1 LIEMRPLKSTPAHHT
16 GEFGELV
23 CSNSFGALSPD
34 RAAGLL
40 QKELRIFKSL
50 IIQTADKFAVP
61 AGGALAVDR
70 SKFSIA
76 LTATLS
82 NHPLIEIKRFE
93 QLDLPSEENIT
104 ILATGPLT
112 ADNLSYKIQDFTGID
127 DCHFFDAA
135 SPIIYGDSINKE
147 IVFKASR
154 YDKGDPAYLNCPMNK
169 NDYIY
174 FRNELIEGEQANLKD
189 FENLNDFK
197 FFIYGGFSS
206 SQRSRIAC
214 FRGDNIP
221 EEDALKNN
229 FPAQGIKINGNFLFD
244 NATQDDFRSLL
255 IENGVNQIKVGDIWT
270 IGDRGA
276 QGIIDNSDIK
286 HLDEKIF
293 YLRDVKVKV
302 NVVGID
308 ELQIPSG
315 RSKKLVNTVE
325 ASTRL
330 DAIASAGFRISRTK
344 IIERIENGMLKLNGS
359 KVNKPTINLKIG
371 DKLELENKGFIEI
384 INLEITKR
392 ERWKVKLLRK

>member
-1 LIEMRPLKSTPAHHT
+1 MI
-16 GEFGELV
+16 
-23 CSNSFGALSPD
+23 
-34 RAAGLL
+34 
-40 QKELRIFKSL
+40 
-50 IIQTADKFAVP
+50 
-61 AGGALAVDR
+61 
-70 SKFSIA
+70 
-76 LTATLS
+76 
-82 NHPLIEIKRFE
+82 
-93 QLDLPSEENIT
+93 DL
-104 ILATGPLT
+104 
-112 ADNLSYKIQDFTGID
+112 
-127 DCHFFDAA
+127 
-135 SPIIYGDSINKE
+135 KE
-147 IVFKASR
+147 IL
-154 YDKGDPAYLNCPMNK
+154 LNSNYK
-169 NDYIY
+169 KETE
-174 FRNELIEGEQANLKD
+174 ELINIANLAYKHWETYWTGFNSTYVCEEILKD

-221 EEDALKNN
+221 EEDALKSN

-255 IENGVNQIKVGDIWT
+255 SENGVNQIKVGDIWT

-302 NVVGID
+302 NIVGID
-308 ELQIPSG
+308 DLQIPSV

-330 DAIASAGFRISRTK
+330 DAIASAGFRVSRTK
-344 IIERIENGMLKLNGS
+344 IIERIENGMLRLNGS

-384 INLEITKR
+384 LNLEITKR

>member
-1 LIEMRPLKSTPAHHT
+1 MI
-16 GEFGELV
+16 
-23 CSNSFGALSPD
+23 
-34 RAAGLL
+34 
-40 QKELRIFKSL
+40 
-50 IIQTADKFAVP
+50 
-61 AGGALAVDR
+61 
-70 SKFSIA
+70 
-76 LTATLS
+76 
-82 NHPLIEIKRFE
+82 
-93 QLDLPSEENIT
+93 DL
-104 ILATGPLT
+104 
-112 ADNLSYKIQDFTGID
+112 
-127 DCHFFDAA
+127 
-135 SPIIYGDSINKE
+135 KE
-147 IVFKASR
+147 ILINSNYK
-154 YDKGDPAYLNCPMNK
+154 KETE
-169 NDYIY
+169 
-174 FRNELIEGEQANLKD
+174 ELINIANLAYKHWETYWTGFNSTYVCEEILKD

-221 EEDALKNN
+221 EEDTLKSN

-276 QGIIDNSDIK
+276 QGIIDNLDIK

-344 IIERIENGMLKLNGS
+344 IIERIENGMLRLNGS

-384 INLEITKR
+384 LNLEITKR

>member
-1 LIEMRPLKSTPAHHT
+1 MI
-16 GEFGELV
+16 
-23 CSNSFGALSPD
+23 
-34 RAAGLL
+34 
-40 QKELRIFKSL
+40 
-50 IIQTADKFAVP
+50 
-61 AGGALAVDR
+61 
-70 SKFSIA
+70 
-76 LTATLS
+76 
-82 NHPLIEIKRFE
+82 
-93 QLDLPSEENIT
+93 DL
-104 ILATGPLT
+104 
-112 ADNLSYKIQDFTGID
+112 
-127 DCHFFDAA
+127 
-135 SPIIYGDSINKE
+135 KE
-147 IVFKASR
+147 ILINSNYK
-154 YDKGDPAYLNCPMNK
+154 KETE
-169 NDYIY
+169 
-174 FRNELIEGEQANLKD
+174 ELINIAHLAYKHWETYWTGFNSTYVCEEILKD

-214 FRGDNIP
+214 FRGDNIL
-221 EEDALKNN
+221 EEDALKSN

-276 QGIIDNSDIK
+276 QGIIDNLDIK

-330 DAIASAGFRISRTK
+330 DAIASAGFRVSRTK
-344 IIERIENGMLKLNGS
+344 IIERIENGMLRLNGS

-384 INLEITKR
+384 LNLEITKR

>member
-1 LIEMRPLKSTPAHHT
+1 MI
-16 GEFGELV
+16 
-23 CSNSFGALSPD
+23 
-34 RAAGLL
+34 
-40 QKELRIFKSL
+40 
-50 IIQTADKFAVP
+50 
-61 AGGALAVDR
+61 
-70 SKFSIA
+70 
-76 LTATLS
+76 
-82 NHPLIEIKRFE
+82 
-93 QLDLPSEENIT
+93 DL
-104 ILATGPLT
+104 
-112 ADNLSYKIQDFTGID
+112 
-127 DCHFFDAA
+127 
-135 SPIIYGDSINKE
+135 KE
-147 IVFKASR
+147 IL
-154 YDKGDPAYLNCPMNK
+154 LNSNYK
-169 NDYIY
+169 KETE
-174 FRNELIEGEQANLKD
+174 ELINIANLAYKHWETYWTGFNSTYVCEEILKD

-221 EEDALKNN
+221 EEDALKSN
-229 FPAQGIKINGNFLFD
+229 FPAQGIKIIGNFLFD

-276 QGIIDNSDIK
+276 QGIIDNLDIE

-293 YLRDVKVKV
+293 YLRNVKVKI

-330 DAIASAGFRISRTK
+330 DAIASAGFRVSRTK
-344 IIERIENGMLKLNGS
+344 IIERIENGMLRLNGS

-384 INLEITKR
+384 LNLEITKR

>member
-1 LIEMRPLKSTPAHHT
+1 MI
-16 GEFGELV
+16 
-23 CSNSFGALSPD
+23 
-34 RAAGLL
+34 
-40 QKELRIFKSL
+40 
-50 IIQTADKFAVP
+50 
-61 AGGALAVDR
+61 
-70 SKFSIA
+70 
-76 LTATLS
+76 
-82 NHPLIEIKRFE
+82 
-93 QLDLPSEENIT
+93 DL
-104 ILATGPLT
+104 
-112 ADNLSYKIQDFTGID
+112 
-127 DCHFFDAA
+127 
-135 SPIIYGDSINKE
+135 KE
-147 IVFKASR
+147 ILINSNYK
-154 YDKGDPAYLNCPMNK
+154 KETE
-169 NDYIY
+169 
-174 FRNELIEGEQANLKD
+174 ELINIANLAYKHWETYWTGFNSTYVCEEILKD

-221 EEDALKNN
+221 EEDALKSN

-255 IENGVNQIKVGDIWT
+255 IENGVNQIKVGDMWT

-276 QGIIDNSDIK
+276 QGIIDNLDIE

-293 YLRDVKVKV
+293 YLRDVKVKI

-330 DAIASAGFRISRTK
+330 DAIASAGFRVSRTK
-344 IIERIENGMLKLNGS
+344 IIERIENGMLRLNGS

-384 INLEITKR
+384 LNLEITKR

>member
-1 LIEMRPLKSTPAHHT
+1 MI
-16 GEFGELV
+16 
-23 CSNSFGALSPD
+23 
-34 RAAGLL
+34 
-40 QKELRIFKSL
+40 
-50 IIQTADKFAVP
+50 
-61 AGGALAVDR
+61 
-70 SKFSIA
+70 
-76 LTATLS
+76 
-82 NHPLIEIKRFE
+82 
-93 QLDLPSEENIT
+93 DL
-104 ILATGPLT
+104 
-112 ADNLSYKIQDFTGID
+112 
-127 DCHFFDAA
+127 
-135 SPIIYGDSINKE
+135 KE
-147 IVFKASR
+147 I
-154 YDKGDPAYLNCPMNK
+154 LK
-169 NDYIY
+169 NSCYKKETE
-174 FRNELIEGEQANLKD
+174 ELINIANLAYKHWETYWTGFNSTYIWEEVLKD

-221 EEDALKNN
+221 EEDALKSN
-229 FPAQGIKINGNFLFD
+229 FPAQGIKIYGNFLFD

-276 QGIIDNSDIK
+276 QGIIDNLDIK

-330 DAIASAGFRISRTK
+330 DAIASAGFRVSRNK
-344 IIERIENGMLKLNGS
+344 IIERIENGMLRLNGS

-384 INLEITKR
+384 LNLEITKR

>member
-1 LIEMRPLKSTPAHHT
+1 MI
-16 GEFGELV
+16 
-23 CSNSFGALSPD
+23 
-34 RAAGLL
+34 
-40 QKELRIFKSL
+40 
-50 IIQTADKFAVP
+50 
-61 AGGALAVDR
+61 
-70 SKFSIA
+70 
-76 LTATLS
+76 
-82 NHPLIEIKRFE
+82 
-93 QLDLPSEENIT
+93 DL
-104 ILATGPLT
+104 
-112 ADNLSYKIQDFTGID
+112 
-127 DCHFFDAA
+127 
-135 SPIIYGDSINKE
+135 KE
-147 IVFKASR
+147 ILINSNYK
-154 YDKGDPAYLNCPMNK
+154 KETE
-169 NDYIY
+169 
-174 FRNELIEGEQANLKD
+174 ELINIANLAYKHWETYWTGFNSTYVCEEILKD

-221 EEDALKNN
+221 EEDALKSN

-255 IENGVNQIKVGDIWT
+255 IENGVNQLKVGDIWT

-276 QGIIDNSDIK
+276 QGIIDNLDIE

-330 DAIASAGFRISRTK
+330 DAIASAGFRVSRTK
-344 IIERIENGMLKLNGS
+344 IIERIENGMLRLNGS

-384 INLEITKR
+384 LNLEITKR

>member
-1 LIEMRPLKSTPAHHT
+1 MI
-16 GEFGELV
+16 
-23 CSNSFGALSPD
+23 
-34 RAAGLL
+34 
-40 QKELRIFKSL
+40 
-50 IIQTADKFAVP
+50 
-61 AGGALAVDR
+61 
-70 SKFSIA
+70 
-76 LTATLS
+76 
-82 NHPLIEIKRFE
+82 
-93 QLDLPSEENIT
+93 DL
-104 ILATGPLT
+104 
-112 ADNLSYKIQDFTGID
+112 
-127 DCHFFDAA
+127 
-135 SPIIYGDSINKE
+135 KE
-147 IVFKASR
+147 ILINSNYK
-154 YDKGDPAYLNCPMNK
+154 KETE
-169 NDYIY
+169 
-174 FRNELIEGEQANLKD
+174 ELINIANLAYKHWETYWTGFNSTYVCEEILKD

-221 EEDALKNN
+221 EEDALKSN

-255 IENGVNQIKVGDIWT
+255 IKNGVNQLKVGDIWT

-276 QGIIDNSDIK
+276 QGIIDNLDIE

-293 YLRDVKVKV
+293 YLRDVKVKI

-315 RSKKLVNTVE
+315 RSKKLVNTGE

-330 DAIASAGFRISRTK
+330 DAIASAGFRVSRTK
-344 IIERIENGMLKLNGS
+344 IIERIENGMLRLNGS

-384 INLEITKR
+384 LNLEITKR

>member
-1 LIEMRPLKSTPAHHT
+1 MI
-16 GEFGELV
+16 
-23 CSNSFGALSPD
+23 
-34 RAAGLL
+34 
-40 QKELRIFKSL
+40 
-50 IIQTADKFAVP
+50 
-61 AGGALAVDR
+61 
-70 SKFSIA
+70 
-76 LTATLS
+76 
-82 NHPLIEIKRFE
+82 
-93 QLDLPSEENIT
+93 DL
-104 ILATGPLT
+104 
-112 ADNLSYKIQDFTGID
+112 
-127 DCHFFDAA
+127 
-135 SPIIYGDSINKE
+135 KE
-147 IVFKASR
+147 ILINSNYK
-154 YDKGDPAYLNCPMNK
+154 KETE
-169 NDYIY
+169 
-174 FRNELIEGEQANLKD
+174 ELINIANLAYKHWETYWTGFNSTYVCEEIIKD

-221 EEDALKNN
+221 EEDTLKSN

-276 QGIIDNSDIK
+276 QGIIDNLDIE

-293 YLRDVKVKV
+293 YLRDVKVMV
-302 NVVGID
+302 NLVGID

-330 DAIASAGFRISRTK
+330 DAIASAGFRVSRTK
-344 IIERIENGMLKLNGS
+344 IIERIENGMLRLNGS

-384 INLEITKR
+384 LNLEITKR

>member
-1 LIEMRPLKSTPAHHT
+1 MI
-16 GEFGELV
+16 
-23 CSNSFGALSPD
+23 
-34 RAAGLL
+34 
-40 QKELRIFKSL
+40 
-50 IIQTADKFAVP
+50 
-61 AGGALAVDR
+61 
-70 SKFSIA
+70 
-76 LTATLS
+76 
-82 NHPLIEIKRFE
+82 
-93 QLDLPSEENIT
+93 DL
-104 ILATGPLT
+104 
-112 ADNLSYKIQDFTGID
+112 
-127 DCHFFDAA
+127 
-135 SPIIYGDSINKE
+135 KE
-147 IVFKASR
+147 ILINSNYK
-154 YDKGDPAYLNCPMNK
+154 KETE
-169 NDYIY
+169 
-174 FRNELIEGEQANLKD
+174 ELINIANLAYKHWETYWTGFNSTYVCEEILKD

-221 EEDALKNN
+221 EEDALKSN

-308 ELQIPSG
+308 ELQIPPG

-330 DAIASAGFRISRTK
+330 DAIASAGFRVSRTK
-344 IIERIENGMLKLNGS
+344 IIERIENGMLRLNGS

-384 INLEITKR
+384 LNLEITKR

>member
-1 LIEMRPLKSTPAHHT
+1 MIDLKKILIS
-16 GEFGELV
+16 
-23 CSNSFGALSPD
+23 SNYK
-34 RAAGLL
+34 
-40 QKELRIFKSL
+40 KE
-50 IIQTADKFAVP
+50 T
-61 AGGALAVDR
+61 
-70 SKFSIA
+70 
-76 LTATLS
+76 
-82 NHPLIEIKRFE
+82 E
-93 QLDLPSEENIT
+93 
-104 ILATGPLT
+104 
-112 ADNLSYKIQDFTGID
+112 
-127 DCHFFDAA
+127 
-135 SPIIYGDSINKE
+135 
-147 IVFKASR
+147 
-154 YDKGDPAYLNCPMNK
+154 
-169 NDYIY
+169 
-174 FRNELIEGEQANLKD
+174 ELINIANLAYKHWETYWTGFNSTYVCEEILKD

-221 EEDALKNN
+221 EEDALKSN
-229 FPAQGIKINGNFLFD
+229 FPAQGIKIIGNFLFD

-276 QGIIDNSDIK
+276 QGIIDNLDIK
-286 HLDEKIF
+286 DLDEKIF
-293 YLRDVKVKV
+293 YLRDVKVKI

-330 DAIASAGFRISRTK
+330 DAIASAGFRVSRTK
-344 IIERIENGMLKLNGS
+344 IIERIENGMLRLNGS

-384 INLEITKR
+384 LNLEITKR

>member
-1 LIEMRPLKSTPAHHT
+1 MI
-16 GEFGELV
+16 
-23 CSNSFGALSPD
+23 
-34 RAAGLL
+34 
-40 QKELRIFKSL
+40 
-50 IIQTADKFAVP
+50 
-61 AGGALAVDR
+61 
-70 SKFSIA
+70 
-76 LTATLS
+76 
-82 NHPLIEIKRFE
+82 
-93 QLDLPSEENIT
+93 DL
-104 ILATGPLT
+104 
-112 ADNLSYKIQDFTGID
+112 
-127 DCHFFDAA
+127 
-135 SPIIYGDSINKE
+135 KE
-147 IVFKASR
+147 IL
-154 YDKGDPAYLNCPMNK
+154 LNSNYK
-169 NDYIY
+169 KETE
-174 FRNELIEGEQANLKD
+174 ELINIANLAYKHWETYWTGFNSTYVCEEILKD

-221 EEDALKNN
+221 EEDALKSN

-276 QGIIDNSDIK
+276 QGVIDNLDIE

-330 DAIASAGFRISRTK
+330 DAIASAGFRVSRTK
-344 IIERIENGMLKLNGS
+344 IIERIENGMLRLNGS

-384 INLEITKR
+384 LNLEITKR

>member
-1 LIEMRPLKSTPAHHT
+1 MI
-16 GEFGELV
+16 
-23 CSNSFGALSPD
+23 
-34 RAAGLL
+34 
-40 QKELRIFKSL
+40 
-50 IIQTADKFAVP
+50 
-61 AGGALAVDR
+61 
-70 SKFSIA
+70 
-76 LTATLS
+76 
-82 NHPLIEIKRFE
+82 
-93 QLDLPSEENIT
+93 DL
-104 ILATGPLT
+104 
-112 ADNLSYKIQDFTGID
+112 
-127 DCHFFDAA
+127 
-135 SPIIYGDSINKE
+135 KE
-147 IVFKASR
+147 ILINSNFKKETEDLINIANL
-154 YDKGDPAYLNCPMNK
+154 AYKHWETYWTGFNST
-169 NDYIY
+169 YIC
-174 FRNELIEGEQANLKD
+174 EEILKD

-221 EEDALKNN
+221 EEDALKSN

-293 YLRDVKVKV
+293 YLRDVKVKI

-325 ASTRL
+325 ASKRL
-330 DAIASAGFRISRTK
+330 DAIASAGFRVSRTK
-344 IIERIENGMLKLNGS
+344 IIERIENGMLRLNGS

-384 INLEITKR
+384 LNLEITKR
-392 ERWKVKLLRK
+392 ERSKVKLLRK

>member
-1 LIEMRPLKSTPAHHT
+1 MI
-16 GEFGELV
+16 
-23 CSNSFGALSPD
+23 
-34 RAAGLL
+34 
-40 QKELRIFKSL
+40 
-50 IIQTADKFAVP
+50 
-61 AGGALAVDR
+61 
-70 SKFSIA
+70 
-76 LTATLS
+76 
-82 NHPLIEIKRFE
+82 
-93 QLDLPSEENIT
+93 DL
-104 ILATGPLT
+104 
-112 ADNLSYKIQDFTGID
+112 
-127 DCHFFDAA
+127 
-135 SPIIYGDSINKE
+135 KE
-147 IVFKASR
+147 ILINSNYK
-154 YDKGDPAYLNCPMNK
+154 KETE
-169 NDYIY
+169 
-174 FRNELIEGEQANLKD
+174 ELINIANLAYKHWETYWTGFNSTYVCEEILKD
-189 FENLNDFK
+189 FKNLNDFN

-214 FRGDNIP
+214 FRRDNIP
-221 EEDALKNN
+221 EEDALKSN

-276 QGIIDNSDIK
+276 QGIIDNSSIK
-286 HLDEKIF
+286 HVDEKIF

-302 NVVGID
+302 NVVGIE

-330 DAIASAGFRISRTK
+330 DAIASAGFRLSRTK
-344 IIERIENGMLKLNGS
+344 IIERIENGMLRLNGS

-384 INLEITKR
+384 LNLEITKR

>member
-1 LIEMRPLKSTPAHHT
+1 MI
-16 GEFGELV
+16 
-23 CSNSFGALSPD
+23 
-34 RAAGLL
+34 
-40 QKELRIFKSL
+40 
-50 IIQTADKFAVP
+50 
-61 AGGALAVDR
+61 
-70 SKFSIA
+70 
-76 LTATLS
+76 
-82 NHPLIEIKRFE
+82 
-93 QLDLPSEENIT
+93 DL
-104 ILATGPLT
+104 
-112 ADNLSYKIQDFTGID
+112 
-127 DCHFFDAA
+127 
-135 SPIIYGDSINKE
+135 KE
-147 IVFKASR
+147 ILINSNYK
-154 YDKGDPAYLNCPMNK
+154 KETE
-169 NDYIY
+169 
-174 FRNELIEGEQANLKD
+174 ELINISNLAYKHWETYWTGFNSTYVCEEILKD

-197 FFIYGGFSS
+197 FFIYGGFFS

-221 EEDALKNN
+221 EEDALKSN

-255 IENGVNQIKVGDIWT
+255 IENGVNQRKVGDIWT

-276 QGIIDNSDIK
+276 QGIIDNLDIE

-293 YLRDVKVKV
+293 YLRDVKVKI

-315 RSKKLVNTVE
+315 RTKKLVNTVE

-330 DAIASAGFRISRTK
+330 DAIASAGFRVSRTK
-344 IIERIENGMLKLNGS
+344 IIERIENGMLRLNGS

-384 INLEITKR
+384 LNLEITKR

>member
-1 LIEMRPLKSTPAHHT
+1 MI
-16 GEFGELV
+16 
-23 CSNSFGALSPD
+23 
-34 RAAGLL
+34 
-40 QKELRIFKSL
+40 
-50 IIQTADKFAVP
+50 
-61 AGGALAVDR
+61 
-70 SKFSIA
+70 
-76 LTATLS
+76 
-82 NHPLIEIKRFE
+82 
-93 QLDLPSEENIT
+93 DL
-104 ILATGPLT
+104 
-112 ADNLSYKIQDFTGID
+112 
-127 DCHFFDAA
+127 
-135 SPIIYGDSINKE
+135 KE
-147 IVFKASR
+147 ILKDSN
-154 YDKGDPAYLNCPMNK
+154 YKK
-169 NDYIY
+169 ETE
-174 FRNELIEGEQANLKD
+174 ELINIANLAYKNWETYWTGFYSTYVCEEILKD

-221 EEDALKNN
+221 EEDALKSN

-255 IENGVNQIKVGDIWT
+255 NEIGLNQLKVGDIWT
-270 IGDRGA
+270 TGDRGA
-276 QGIIDNSDIK
+276 QGIIDNLDIE

-293 YLRDVKVKV
+293 YLRDVKVKI
-302 NVVGID
+302 NLVGKG

-384 INLEITKR
+384 LNLEITKR

>member
-1 LIEMRPLKSTPAHHT
+1 MI
-16 GEFGELV
+16 
-23 CSNSFGALSPD
+23 
-34 RAAGLL
+34 
-40 QKELRIFKSL
+40 
-50 IIQTADKFAVP
+50 
-61 AGGALAVDR
+61 
-70 SKFSIA
+70 
-76 LTATLS
+76 
-82 NHPLIEIKRFE
+82 
-93 QLDLPSEENIT
+93 DL
-104 ILATGPLT
+104 
-112 ADNLSYKIQDFTGID
+112 
-127 DCHFFDAA
+127 
-135 SPIIYGDSINKE
+135 KE
-147 IVFKASR
+147 IL
-154 YDKGDPAYLNCPMNK
+154 LNSNYK
-169 NDYIY
+169 KETE
-174 FRNELIEGEQANLKD
+174 ELINIANLAYKHWETYWTGFNSTYVCEEILKD

-221 EEDALKNN
+221 EEDALKSN
-229 FPAQGIKINGNFLFD
+229 FPAQGIKIIGNFLFD

-276 QGIIDNSDIK
+276 QGIVDNLDIE

-293 YLRDVKVKV
+293 YLRDVKVKI

-330 DAIASAGFRISRTK
+330 DAIASAGFRVSRTK
-344 IIERIENGMLKLNGS
+344 IIERIENGMLRLNGS

-384 INLEITKR
+384 LNLEITKR

>member
-1 LIEMRPLKSTPAHHT
+1 MI
-16 GEFGELV
+16 
-23 CSNSFGALSPD
+23 
-34 RAAGLL
+34 
-40 QKELRIFKSL
+40 
-50 IIQTADKFAVP
+50 
-61 AGGALAVDR
+61 
-70 SKFSIA
+70 
-76 LTATLS
+76 
-82 NHPLIEIKRFE
+82 
-93 QLDLPSEENIT
+93 DL
-104 ILATGPLT
+104 
-112 ADNLSYKIQDFTGID
+112 
-127 DCHFFDAA
+127 
-135 SPIIYGDSINKE
+135 KE
-147 IVFKASR
+147 IL
-154 YDKGDPAYLNCPMNK
+154 LNSNYK
-169 NDYIY
+169 KETE
-174 FRNELIEGEQANLKD
+174 ELINIANLAYKHWETYWTGFNSTYVCEEILKD

-221 EEDALKNN
+221 EEDALKSN
-229 FPAQGIKINGNFLFD
+229 FPAQGIKIIGNFLFD

-276 QGIIDNSDIK
+276 QGIIDNLDIK

-315 RSKKLVNTVE
+315 RSQKLVNTVE

-330 DAIASAGFRISRTK
+330 DAIASAGFRLSRTK
-344 IIERIENGMLKLNGS
+344 IIERIENGRLRLNGS

-384 INLEITKR
+384 LNLEITKR

>member
-1 LIEMRPLKSTPAHHT
+1 MI
-16 GEFGELV
+16 
-23 CSNSFGALSPD
+23 
-34 RAAGLL
+34 
-40 QKELRIFKSL
+40 
-50 IIQTADKFAVP
+50 
-61 AGGALAVDR
+61 
-70 SKFSIA
+70 
-76 LTATLS
+76 
-82 NHPLIEIKRFE
+82 
-93 QLDLPSEENIT
+93 DL
-104 ILATGPLT
+104 
-112 ADNLSYKIQDFTGID
+112 
-127 DCHFFDAA
+127 
-135 SPIIYGDSINKE
+135 KE
-147 IVFKASR
+147 ILINSNYK
-154 YDKGDPAYLNCPMNK
+154 KETE
-169 NDYIY
+169 
-174 FRNELIEGEQANLKD
+174 ELINIANLAYKHWETYWTGFNSTYVCEEILKD

-197 FFIYGGFSS
+197 FFIYGGFTS

-221 EEDALKNN
+221 EEDALKSN

-276 QGIIDNSDIK
+276 QGIIDNLDIE

-293 YLRDVKVKV
+293 YLRDVKVKI

-315 RSKKLVNTVE
+315 RTKKLVNTVE

-330 DAIASAGFRISRTK
+330 DAIASAGFRVSRTK
-344 IIERIENGMLKLNGS
+344 IIERIENGMLRLNGS

-384 INLEITKR
+384 LNLEITKR

>member
-1 LIEMRPLKSTPAHHT
+1 MI
-16 GEFGELV
+16 
-23 CSNSFGALSPD
+23 
-34 RAAGLL
+34 
-40 QKELRIFKSL
+40 
-50 IIQTADKFAVP
+50 
-61 AGGALAVDR
+61 
-70 SKFSIA
+70 
-76 LTATLS
+76 
-82 NHPLIEIKRFE
+82 
-93 QLDLPSEENIT
+93 DL
-104 ILATGPLT
+104 
-112 ADNLSYKIQDFTGID
+112 
-127 DCHFFDAA
+127 
-135 SPIIYGDSINKE
+135 KE
-147 IVFKASR
+147 ILINSNYK
-154 YDKGDPAYLNCPMNK
+154 KETE
-169 NDYIY
+169 
-174 FRNELIEGEQANLKD
+174 ELINIANLAYKHWETYWTGFNSTYVCEEILKD

-221 EEDALKNN
+221 EEDALKSN
-229 FPAQGIKINGNFLFD
+229 FPAQGIKIIGNFLFD

-276 QGIIDNSDIK
+276 QGIIDNLDIK

-330 DAIASAGFRISRTK
+330 DAIASAGFRVSRTK
-344 IIERIENGMLKLNGS
+344 IIERIENGMLRLNGS

-384 INLEITKR
+384 LSLEITKR

>member
-1 LIEMRPLKSTPAHHT
+1 MI
-16 GEFGELV
+16 
-23 CSNSFGALSPD
+23 
-34 RAAGLL
+34 
-40 QKELRIFKSL
+40 
-50 IIQTADKFAVP
+50 
-61 AGGALAVDR
+61 
-70 SKFSIA
+70 
-76 LTATLS
+76 
-82 NHPLIEIKRFE
+82 
-93 QLDLPSEENIT
+93 DL
-104 ILATGPLT
+104 
-112 ADNLSYKIQDFTGID
+112 
-127 DCHFFDAA
+127 
-135 SPIIYGDSINKE
+135 KE
-147 IVFKASR
+147 IL
-154 YDKGDPAYLNCPMNK
+154 LNSNYK
-169 NDYIY
+169 KETE
-174 FRNELIEGEQANLKD
+174 ELINIANLAYKHWETYWTGFNSTYICEEILKD
-189 FENLNDFK
+189 FENLNDLK
-197 FFIYGGFSS
+197 FFIYGGFST

-214 FRGDNIP
+214 FREDNIP
-221 EEDALKNN
+221 EEDALKSN

-276 QGIIDNSDIK
+276 QGIIDNSNIN

-302 NVVGID
+302 NIVGID

-330 DAIASAGFRISRTK
+330 DAIASAGFRVSRTK
-344 IIERIENGMLKLNGS
+344 IIERIDNGMLRLNGS

-384 INLEITKR
+384 LNLEITKR

>member
-1 LIEMRPLKSTPAHHT
+1 MI
-16 GEFGELV
+16 
-23 CSNSFGALSPD
+23 
-34 RAAGLL
+34 
-40 QKELRIFKSL
+40 
-50 IIQTADKFAVP
+50 
-61 AGGALAVDR
+61 
-70 SKFSIA
+70 
-76 LTATLS
+76 
-82 NHPLIEIKRFE
+82 
-93 QLDLPSEENIT
+93 DL
-104 ILATGPLT
+104 
-112 ADNLSYKIQDFTGID
+112 
-127 DCHFFDAA
+127 
-135 SPIIYGDSINKE
+135 KE
-147 IVFKASR
+147 ILINSNYK
-154 YDKGDPAYLNCPMNK
+154 KETE
-169 NDYIY
+169 
-174 FRNELIEGEQANLKD
+174 ELINIANLAYKHWETYWTGFNSTYVCEEILKD

-221 EEDALKNN
+221 DEDALKSN
-229 FPAQGIKINGNFLFD
+229 FPAQGIKIIGNFLFD

-255 IENGVNQIKVGDIWT
+255 IENGINQIKVGDIWT

-276 QGIIDNSDIK
+276 QGIIDNLDIK

-330 DAIASAGFRISRTK
+330 DAIASAGFRVSRTK
-344 IIERIENGMLKLNGS
+344 IIERIENGMLRLNGS

-384 INLEITKR
+384 LNLEITKR

>member
-1 LIEMRPLKSTPAHHT
+1 MI
-16 GEFGELV
+16 
-23 CSNSFGALSPD
+23 
-34 RAAGLL
+34 
-40 QKELRIFKSL
+40 
-50 IIQTADKFAVP
+50 
-61 AGGALAVDR
+61 
-70 SKFSIA
+70 
-76 LTATLS
+76 
-82 NHPLIEIKRFE
+82 
-93 QLDLPSEENIT
+93 DL
-104 ILATGPLT
+104 
-112 ADNLSYKIQDFTGID
+112 
-127 DCHFFDAA
+127 
-135 SPIIYGDSINKE
+135 KE
-147 IVFKASR
+147 ILINSNYK
-154 YDKGDPAYLNCPMNK
+154 KETE
-169 NDYIY
+169 
-174 FRNELIEGEQANLKD
+174 ELINISNLALKHWETYWTGFNSTYVCEEILKD

-221 EEDALKNN
+221 EEDALKSN

-255 IENGVNQIKVGDIWT
+255 IENGVNQLKVGDIWT

-276 QGIIDNSDIK
+276 QGIIDNLDIE

-293 YLRDVKVKV
+293 YLRDVKVKINIV
-302 NVVGID
+302 AID
-308 ELQIPSG
+308 ELQIPAG
-315 RSKKLVNTVE
+315 RLQKLINTVE

-371 DKLELENKGFIEI
+371 DNLELENKGFIEI
-384 INLEITKR
+384 LNLEITKR

>member
-1 LIEMRPLKSTPAHHT
+1 MI
-16 GEFGELV
+16 
-23 CSNSFGALSPD
+23 
-34 RAAGLL
+34 
-40 QKELRIFKSL
+40 
-50 IIQTADKFAVP
+50 
-61 AGGALAVDR
+61 
-70 SKFSIA
+70 
-76 LTATLS
+76 
-82 NHPLIEIKRFE
+82 
-93 QLDLPSEENIT
+93 DL
-104 ILATGPLT
+104 
-112 ADNLSYKIQDFTGID
+112 
-127 DCHFFDAA
+127 
-135 SPIIYGDSINKE
+135 KE
-147 IVFKASR
+147 ILINSNYK
-154 YDKGDPAYLNCPMNK
+154 KETE
-169 NDYIY
+169 
-174 FRNELIEGEQANLKD
+174 ELINIANLAYKHWETYWTGFNSTYVCEEILKD

-221 EEDALKNN
+221 EEDALKSN

-255 IENGVNQIKVGDIWT
+255 IENGVNQLKVGDIWT

-276 QGIIDNSDIK
+276 QGIIDNLDIE

-293 YLRDVKVKV
+293 YLRDVKVKI

-330 DAIASAGFRISRTK
+330 DAIASAGFRVSRNK
-344 IIERIENGMLKLNGS
+344 IIERIENGMLRLNGS

-384 INLEITKR
+384 LNLEITKR